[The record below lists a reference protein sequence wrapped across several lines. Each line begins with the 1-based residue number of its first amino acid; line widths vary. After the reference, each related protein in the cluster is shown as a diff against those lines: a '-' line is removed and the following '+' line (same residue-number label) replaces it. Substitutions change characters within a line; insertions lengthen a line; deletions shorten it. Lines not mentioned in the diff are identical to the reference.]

1 MYGPVLPAFYITF
14 KEELKRYRE
23 TAIVYFGPCLPLFA
37 TMKIAI
43 NISEGYW

>member
-1 MYGPVLPAFYITF
+1 MYGPVLPTFYITF
-14 KEELKRYRE
+14 KEESKQYRE
-23 TAIVYFGPCLPLFA
+23 TTIVHFGPYLPLFA